1 MQKVQKNAMAH
12 QVILSSGSVFFKRIL
27 KISNVHQQ
35 RPLLFLSG
43 LEGSLLAALVDFIY
57 LGECS
62 VKEESLDQFVKS
74 GKEFGL
80 RGIEEVTLEG
90 GYEEGEGG

>member
-1 MQKVQKNAMAH
+1 M
-12 QVILSSGSVFFKRIL
+12 
-27 KISNVHQQ
+27 
-35 RPLLFLSG
+35 
-43 LEGSLLAALVDFIY
+43 AALVDFIY
-57 LGECS
+57 IGECS

-90 GYEEGEGG
+90 GHEEGEGEDEELSRLLFQRSMIGEMKW